1 METHHRIADDF
12 NRVIMKDDTS
22 SSVTEEDQ
30 NLQQLHSIRERL
42 GHLLDSYKFQLIIV
56 SLVIFDCLLVVSELL
71 VDIRVLELQEIQPH
85 TTEVIHAIS
94 IVVLSLFLVEILAK
108 VFAFRLGFFRR
119 KLEIFDAVV
128 VLTTF
133 ALDITFRE
141 SHNVVNGTGLLI
153 ILRLWRVA
161 RILNGIVMSV
171 KVQAERRVHREIR
184 AREALEQE
192 LNKYRDYCS
201 IQEQEIDVLRRLLH
215 KHGIEVAHV
224 EERPISGVRMDV
236 VAEVNENLAPADKE
250 AT

>member
-1 METHHRIADDF
+1 
-12 NRVIMKDDTS
+12 MKDDTS

-30 NLQQLHSIRERL
+30 NLQHLQSIRERL
-42 GHLLDSYKFQLIIV
+42 SHLLESYKFQLIVV

-71 VDIRVLELQEIQPH
+71 IDIRVLELQEAQTHATKI
-85 TTEVIHAIS
+85 IHAIS
-94 IVVLSLFLVEILAK
+94 SGVLSLFLVEIIAK

-119 KLEIFDAVV
+119 KLEIFDALV

-133 ALDITFRE
+133 ALDIAFRE
-141 SHNVVNGTGLLI
+141 SHDAVNGTGLLI

-171 KVQAERRVHREIR
+171 KIQADRKVHREIR

-201 IQEQEIDVLRRLLH
+201 IQEQEIEVLRGLLR
-215 KHGIEVAHV
+215 KHGIEVSHV

-236 VAEVNENLAPADKE
+236 VAEVNESLLSDKE
-250 AT
+250 VT